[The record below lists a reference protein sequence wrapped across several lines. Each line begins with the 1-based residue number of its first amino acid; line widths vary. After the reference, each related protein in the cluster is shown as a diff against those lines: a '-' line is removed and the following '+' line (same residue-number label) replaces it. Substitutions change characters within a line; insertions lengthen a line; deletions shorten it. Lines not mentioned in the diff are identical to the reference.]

1 MKILKIEKEN
11 VANGPGIRTVIW
23 VSGCEHHCLGCHNK
37 NTWDPEQGKT
47 IDKDLLKEIFKTVD
61 NDYVSGITFTGGDP
75 LAPYNRDD
83 VIALAMTLKTGFKNK
98 NIWLWTGYK
107 FEEISMIPNIDVF
120 DVIIDGKFEI
130 DKRDLTLPWRG
141 STNQRVIDVKKS
153 LESNK
158 IVKIME

>member
-11 VANGPGIRTVIW
+11 VANGPGIRSVIW
-23 VSGCEHHCLGCHNK
+23 VSGCDHHCLGCHNPY
-37 NTWDPEQGKT
+37 TWDPEQGNL
-47 IDKDLLKEIFKTVD
+47 IDRDLLKEIFKTID

-75 LAPYNRDD
+75 LAPYNKDD

-120 DVIIDGKFEI
+120 DVIVDGKFEI

-153 LESNK
+153 LELNK

>member
-11 VANGPGIRTVIW
+11 VANGSGIRTVIW

-37 NTWDPEQGKT
+37 DTWDPEQGKP
-47 IDKDLLKEIFKTVD
+47 IDRDLLKEIFKTVD

-75 LAPYNRDD
+75 LAPYNRDV
-83 VIALAMTLKTGFKNK
+83 VITLAMTLKTSFKK

-120 DVIIDGKFEI
+120 DVIVDGKFEI

-153 LESNK
+153 LELNK

>member
-37 NTWDPEQGKT
+37 NTWDPEQGKP

-61 NDYVSGITFTGGDP
+61 NDYISGITFTGGDP

-120 DVIIDGKFEI
+120 DVIVDGKFEI